1 MFCSRKGHEKEELN
15 SFCKI
20 CPENSSCQTCVT
32 LDHAGHKVTLIHEEA
47 EAQNIEIAGLIQAPK
62 DNLEG
67 KMKMF
72 TQINVDYARLV
83 QRSED
88 MLTDVDVFVDHLM
101 RRLQE
106 ER

>member
-1 MFCSRKGHEKEELN
+1 MFCSRKGHEKEELK

-20 CPENSSCQTCVT
+20 CPENSICQTCVT
-32 LDHAGHKVTLIHEEA
+32 LDHAGHKVTLIQEEA
-47 EAQNIEIAGLIQAPK
+47 EAQNI

-67 KMKMF
+67 KMKIF
-72 TQINVDYARLV
+72 TQINVDFARLV